1 MGLANW
7 LKSPVLVSVFLQKND
22 NLGELGHQEFIAF
35 LVVDWVCYRFVTVRG
50 AAHGEFMGLN
60 SVGDC
65 AWKYDRENDGSGV
78 RSSQLVGAS

>member
-7 LKSPVLVSVFLQKND
+7 LKSPVLVSVFLQKNG

-50 AAHGEFMGLN
+50 AAEVYGHEFCGRLC
-60 SVGDC
+60 SEV
-65 AWKYDRENDGSGV
+65 
-78 RSSQLVGAS
+78 